1 MTEGRERPA
10 THPRRIGSVAPP
22 PASAVLDTAHLGDIE
37 GAFGRISV
45 GETEHA
51 RTWKTRLL
59 TLLAIVGPGIIV
71 MVGDNDAGGVATY
84 AQAGQNYGYSL
95 LWVLVLLVP
104 VLIVNQEMVVRLG
117 AVTGVGHARL
127 INERFGRGWGWFSVG
142 DLFLL
147 NFLTIVTEFIGI
159 SLAAQYIGISKYV
172 VVPVS
177 AVALVA
183 IMASGSFR
191 RWERAMFVFI
201 AVTLLQIPMLLM
213 SHPQWGHAAKSL
225 VMPSISGGV
234 SSDAVL
240 LIIAIV
246 GTTVAPWQLF
256 FQQSNVVDKRI
267 TPRFIGYERADTVLG
282 AFVVVIGA
290 AALVMTGEWAARS
303 TNTVGG
309 FIDAGATAHLLGEH
323 TGTLG
328 SIFAIVLMDASII
341 GAAAVTLAT
350 SYAFGD
356 VFGLKHSLHRG
367 FADAKQFYLSYT
379 AMVALAAAIVL
390 IPGAPL
396 GLITTAVQA
405 LAGLLLPSAS
415 VFLLLLCNDR
425 EVLGPW
431 VNRSWLNWVAG
442 LIVGTLLLLS
452 GILMATTLFPS
463 LDVVTVAG
471 YLALSLVV
479 LAAAAAPA
487 LRWLTRRQPAPP
499 AARLPVRG
507 VDRNAW
513 RMPPLTLLEP
523 VTWSAGTR
531 LAMIALRA
539 YLVIGA
545 AAIGGQGNTTQ
556 PLSCSLTGHLAVPL
570 ETLWIA
576 HRVVKDEPRGLP
588 GIFLAQRVGQPVP
601 RRLGGKDGDMLVADL
616 GGHAGKVPGLLL
628 LTNPGGCAL
637 EPGLVPDERVVGCAA
652 VEGHA
657 GPHHFPLLVTLFV
670 AVADDG
676 HHRHD
681 HRKVRRRPSRLSR
694 SFGDVRQDVPGD
706 IARLADRMHVHPVG
720 HFARHPQHPRIDR
733 CDIDFRIWRLDGTRA
748 PLRGDEIE
756 VVEVAVVIERPGSKR
771 REARLD
777 GEQVVAQPRTR
788 PLERDAVAPDD
799 VGAHLGAQTQP
810 EIPASCL
817 LKLPGRGRRDER
829 TAREG
834 HRDPRGQLE
843 AGSGLRRHGG
853 VQVGRTARL
862 GEQQTGEPRGLRTPG
877 QVADLVE
884 RLRDRHRVDVHGPE
898 PIRPLLGH
906 HRTVLAR

>member
-1 MTEGRERPA
+1 VSSGGENTTQADARGVDVPRSEPA
-10 THPRRIGSVAPP
+10 PTRRA
-22 PASAVLDTAHLGDIE
+22 AVLDSAHLGDIE

-51 RTWKTRLL
+51 RTWRTRLL

-95 LWVLVLLVP
+95 LWVLLLLIP

-159 SLAAQYIGISKYV
+159 SLAAEYIGVSKYV

-191 RWERAMFVFI
+191 RWERAMFIFI

-213 SHPQWGHAAKSL
+213 SQPQWGHAAKSF
-225 VMPSISGGV
+225 VVPSISGGI

-267 TPRFIGYERADTVLG
+267 TPRFMGYERADTVLG
-282 AFVVVIGA
+282 AFVVVVGA

-303 TNTVGG
+303 TNTIGG
-309 FIDAGATAHLLGEH
+309 FTDAGATAHLLGAH
-323 TGTLG
+323 RPILG

-367 FADAKQFYLSYT
+367 FSDAKQFYLSYT
-379 AMVALAAAIVL
+379 AMVALAAVIVL

-452 GILMATTLFPS
+452 GILMATTLFPKI
-463 LDVVTVAG
+463 DVVAVAG
-471 YLALSLVV
+471 YLTFAMVILVI
-479 LAAAAAPA
+479 AAAPA
-487 LRWLTRRQPAPP
+487 LRWMARRQPPRPAPALP
-499 AARLPVRG
+499 ARG
-507 VDRNAW
+507 VDRSTW

-523 VTWSAGTR
+523 VVWSPGTR
-531 LAMIALRA
+531 LGMIALRT
-539 YLVIGA
+539 YLVAGA
-545 AAIGGQGNTTQ
+545 
-556 PLSCSLTGHLAVPL
+556 LLL
-570 ETLWIA
+570 
-576 HRVVKDEPRGLP
+576 VVKA
-588 GIFLAQRVGQPVP
+588 IQ
-601 RRLGGKDGDMLVADL
+601 
-616 GGHAGKVPGLLL
+616 
-628 LTNPGGCAL
+628 
-637 EPGLVPDERVVGCAA
+637 
-652 VEGHA
+652 
-657 GPHHFPLLVTLFV
+657 
-670 AVADDG
+670 
-676 HHRHD
+676 
-681 HRKVRRRPSRLSR
+681 LSR
-694 SFGDVRQDVPGD
+694 
-706 IARLADRMHVHPVG
+706 
-720 HFARHPQHPRIDR
+720 
-733 CDIDFRIWRLDGTRA
+733 
-748 PLRGDEIE
+748 
-756 VVEVAVVIERPGSKR
+756 
-771 REARLD
+771 
-777 GEQVVAQPRTR
+777 
-788 PLERDAVAPDD
+788 
-799 VGAHLGAQTQP
+799 
-810 EIPASCL
+810 
-817 LKLPGRGRRDER
+817 
-829 TAREG
+829 
-834 HRDPRGQLE
+834 
-843 AGSGLRRHGG
+843 
-853 VQVGRTARL
+853 
-862 GEQQTGEPRGLRTPG
+862 
-877 QVADLVE
+877 
-884 RLRDRHRVDVHGPE
+884 
-898 PIRPLLGH
+898 
-906 HRTVLAR
+906 

>member
-1 MTEGRERPA
+1 MSSGGENTTQADAQGVDVPRPESA
-10 THPRRIGSVAPP
+10 PARRT
-22 PASAVLDTAHLGDIE
+22 AVLDSAHLGDIE

-51 RTWKTRLL
+51 RTWRTRLL

-95 LWVLVLLVP
+95 LWVLLLLIP

-159 SLAAQYIGISKYV
+159 SLAAEYIGVSKYV
-172 VVPVS
+172 VVPIS

-213 SHPQWGHAAKSL
+213 SHPQWVNAAKSF
-225 VMPSISGGV
+225 VVPSISGGV

-267 TPRFIGYERADTVLG
+267 TPRFMGYERADTVLG
-282 AFVVVIGA
+282 AFVVVVGA
-290 AALVMTGEWAARS
+290 AALVMTGDWAARS
-303 TNTVGG
+303 TNTTGG
-309 FIDAGATAHLLGEH
+309 FTDAGGIAHLLGQHRES
-323 TGTLG
+323 LG
-328 SIFAIVLMDASII
+328 WIFAIVLMDASII

-379 AMVALAAAIVL
+379 AMVVLAAAIVL

-431 VNRSWLNWVAG
+431 VNRPWLNWVAG

-452 GILMATTLFPS
+452 GILMATTLFPKI
-463 LDVVTVAG
+463 DVVVVSG
-471 YLALSLVV
+471 YLV
-479 LAAAAAPA
+479 LAMVIFAVAAVPA
-487 LRWLTRRQPAPP
+487 LRWMARRQPPRPAPALP
-499 AARLPVRG
+499 ARG
-507 VDRNAW
+507 VDRSTW

-523 VTWSAGTR
+523 VVWSPGTR
-531 LAMIALRA
+531 LGMIALRT
-539 YLVIGA
+539 YLVVGA
-545 AAIGGQGNTTQ
+545 
-556 PLSCSLTGHLAVPL
+556 LLL
-570 ETLWIA
+570 
-576 HRVVKDEPRGLP
+576 VVKA
-588 GIFLAQRVGQPVP
+588 IQ
-601 RRLGGKDGDMLVADL
+601 
-616 GGHAGKVPGLLL
+616 
-628 LTNPGGCAL
+628 
-637 EPGLVPDERVVGCAA
+637 
-652 VEGHA
+652 
-657 GPHHFPLLVTLFV
+657 
-670 AVADDG
+670 
-676 HHRHD
+676 
-681 HRKVRRRPSRLSR
+681 LSR
-694 SFGDVRQDVPGD
+694 
-706 IARLADRMHVHPVG
+706 
-720 HFARHPQHPRIDR
+720 
-733 CDIDFRIWRLDGTRA
+733 
-748 PLRGDEIE
+748 
-756 VVEVAVVIERPGSKR
+756 
-771 REARLD
+771 
-777 GEQVVAQPRTR
+777 
-788 PLERDAVAPDD
+788 
-799 VGAHLGAQTQP
+799 
-810 EIPASCL
+810 
-817 LKLPGRGRRDER
+817 
-829 TAREG
+829 
-834 HRDPRGQLE
+834 
-843 AGSGLRRHGG
+843 
-853 VQVGRTARL
+853 
-862 GEQQTGEPRGLRTPG
+862 
-877 QVADLVE
+877 
-884 RLRDRHRVDVHGPE
+884 
-898 PIRPLLGH
+898 
-906 HRTVLAR
+906 